1 MKKKS
6 LSVVKKT
13 RNFYF
18 TKLKK
23 PFIKKAFEDF
33 YDNLKSLN
41 LKNKKIVIAVSGGV
55 DSLSLLFFAKCL
67 SLIDNTKLYPVI
79 VDHKIRPDSTNE
91 ANDLKKKIKNS
102 FFINCKILSKNKIKM
117 SKNIQSQARELRYN
131 LILEECKKKKIEYIF
146 LGHHRGDLEENFFI
160 RFLRGSGLKGLVS
173 LNNVISDYKNI
184 KLIRPMLNFTKKKLY
199 LINKQTFNYSI
210 EDPTNFDD
218 KFLRTRIRKLLLNLK
233 EEGLNFNK
241 FNSTM
246 KNLSKTD
253 RIIEH
258 YVNQNILNNLK
269 FLKGS
274 KKIILNKNFFKN
286 PQEVVFRSFA
296 KAINLMGD
304 KKNYPRGKKVVNLLN
319 HLNSSNKASKFTLS
333 GCLFEKINE
342 TVIIYQEK

>member
-6 LSVVKKT
+6 LSVLKKT

-23 PFIKKAFEDF
+23 PLIKKAFKDF
-33 YDNLKSLN
+33 SDNLKSLD
-41 LKNKKIVIAVSGGV
+41 LKNKKIIIAVSGGV
-55 DSLSLLFFAKCL
+55 DSLTLLFFAKCL
-67 SLIDNTKLYPVI
+67 SLIENTKLYPII
-79 VDHKIRPDSTNE
+79 VDHKIRSESTNE
-91 ANDLKKKIKNS
+91 AKDLKKKIKNS
-102 FFINCKILSKNKIKM
+102 YFIDCKILSKNKIKIT
-117 SKNIQSQARELRYN
+117 KNIQSQARELRYN
-131 LILEECKKKKIEYIF
+131 LILDECKKKEIEYIF
-146 LGHHRGDLEENFFI
+146 LGHHRDDLEENFFI

-233 EEGLNFNK
+233 NEGLNFKK
-241 FNSTM
+241 FNMTM

-253 RIIEH
+253 GLVEY
-258 YVNQNILNNLK
+258 YVNQNILKNLK
-269 FLKGS
+269 FLKKD

-286 PQEVVFRSFA
+286 PQEVVFRSFT
-296 KAINLMGD
+296 KAINLLGD
-304 KKNYPRGKKVVNLLN
+304 KINYPRGKKVVNLLN
-319 HLNSSNKASKFTLS
+319 LLNSSNKTSKFTLS
-333 GCLFEKINE
+333 GCLFKKTNE
-342 TVIIYQEK
+342 SVIIYQEK

>member
-23 PFIKKAFEDF
+23 PLIKKAFEDF
-33 YDNLKSLN
+33 YDNLKSLD
-41 LKNKKIVIAVSGGV
+41 LKNKKIIIAVSGGV
-55 DSLSLLFFAKCL
+55 DSLSLLFFAKCI
-67 SLIDNTKLYPVI
+67 SLINNTKLYPVI
-79 VDHKIRPDSTNE
+79 VDHKIRPGSTNE

-102 FFINCKILSKNKIKM
+102 FFINCKILSKNKTKI

-131 LILEECKKKKIEYIF
+131 LILEECKKKEIEYIF

-199 LINKQTFNYSI
+199 LINKQTFNYYV

-246 KNLSKTD
+246 TNLSKTD
-253 RIIEH
+253 RIIEY

-296 KAINLMGD
+296 KAINLLGD

-319 HLNSSNKASKFTLS
+319 LLNSSNKASKFTLS